1 MQQVGVEKVDPLI
14 IFIPKPK
21 LFGWGL
27 IESPK
32 TWRRIKLDHSKCLK
46 LWKSFFTL
54 PMASS
59 MISYT
64 PSCEATQI
72 NWKKGEPAACI
83 TEPMLGTSAVPVVG
97 FGDSFAESRWDAL
110 ALWHFPPACTL
121 IKWESYANDRS
132 KWKPIIDYGVF
143 FFQKSMQKLP
153 QFTCFTGRFEI
164 KSVPP
169 HLGRF
174 WCQPQQSRLQTLDNP
189 KIPKSFGS
197 TPFPKKNLLE
207 MSTLWGPKHLAC
219 QKWYECLQVQLLQLL
234 HVELI
239 KAAKASPFNQDWTLG
254 IMFFSIWS
262 PVFTTWGLAGAF
274 CRDKG
279 SP

>member
-110 ALWHFPPACTL
+110 AMWHFSPACTL
-121 IKWESYANDRS
+121 IKWG
-132 KWKPIIDYGVF
+132 PMPMIDPNGSPSLISECF
-143 FFQKSMQKLP
+143 CPKTMQKLP

-164 KSVPP
+164 KSVPT
-169 HLGRF
+169 HTLEGFGVNINSLGFR
-174 WCQPQQSRLQTLDNP
+174 P
-189 KIPKSFGS
+189 
-197 TPFPKKNLLE
+197 
-207 MSTLWGPKHLAC
+207 
-219 QKWYECLQVQLLQLL
+219 
-234 HVELI
+234 
-239 KAAKASPFNQDWTLG
+239 
-254 IMFFSIWS
+254 
-262 PVFTTWGLAGAF
+262 
-274 CRDKG
+274 
-279 SP
+279 